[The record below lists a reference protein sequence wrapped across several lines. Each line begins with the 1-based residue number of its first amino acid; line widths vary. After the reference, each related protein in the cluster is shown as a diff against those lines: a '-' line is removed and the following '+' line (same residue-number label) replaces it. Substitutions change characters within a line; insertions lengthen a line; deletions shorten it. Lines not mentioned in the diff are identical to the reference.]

1 MPPIKTTVSCPN
13 CRQPVQATLEQVFD
27 LNQDPPA
34 KQRFMSGRFNMIQC
48 PSCGFQGQY
57 PTPLLYHNPDKETLL
72 TFVPFELGLPADEQ
86 EKLVGRLMNDVIKN
100 LPQEKRKGYL
110 LRPKQAFTLQGMLES
125 VLEGEGITKEMLEAQ
140 RGKVQLL
147 QSLLSAPEANWPEM
161 ITAQDAVVD
170 SVLLQLLS
178 ASAEAT
184 ANGGNQAGAQKMMTL
199 QNALIQH
206 STFGGQLRARQQTLE
221 AVGRELQALGKGLNA
236 DKLFELVTSTT
247 DEDRLA
253 AYVSY
258 ARPGM
263 DYAFFEALTRRIDRA
278 NADDKARLTT
288 TRDRLL
294 QLTADA
300 DKATQAQMAE
310 ATDLLR
316 TLLEAP
322 DLHQAIHD
330 NLPRIDDPFLA
341 VLQVNIEAAEKA
353 KRPDMAQR
361 LNQISDLIAAVMQE
375 SAPPELRLVNELLQM
390 ESDEAAEA
398 ALKSQPEVI
407 TQELLD
413 ALTYVG
419 DTLRQ
424 QGQAALSERIDKL
437 QAAAMGELMKANW
450 SAK

>member
-27 LNQDPPA
+27 LNQDPSA
-34 KQRFMSGRFNMIQC
+34 KQRFMSGRFNLIQC
-48 PSCGFQGQY
+48 PNCKFQGQY
-57 PTPLLYHNPDKETLL
+57 PSPLLYHDPDKETLL

-86 EKLVGRLMNDVIKN
+86 EKLIGRLMNDVIKN

-125 VLEGEGITKEMLEAQ
+125 VLEGEGITKDMLDAQ
-140 RGKVQLL
+140 RGKVQML
-147 QSLLSAPEANWPEM
+147 QSLLAAPEANWPDM
-161 ITAQDAVVD
+161 IKQQDGIVD
-170 SVLLQLLS
+170 SVLFQLLS
-178 ASAEAT
+178 SSAEAT

-206 STFGGQLRARQQTLE
+206 STFGGKLRARQQTLE
-221 AVGRELQALGKGLNA
+221 AVARELQALGKGLTA
-236 DKLFELVTSTT
+236 DKLLELVTSTT
-247 DEDRLA
+247 DDDRLA

-263 DYAFFEALTRRIDRA
+263 DYAFFEALTRRVDRA
-278 NADDKARLTT
+278 TGDDKTRLATV
-288 TRDRLL
+288 RDRLL
-294 QLTADA
+294 QLTAEA

-310 ATDLLR
+310 ATDTLR
-316 TLLEAP
+316 ILLEAP
-322 DLHQAIHD
+322 DLHQAIHE
-330 NLPRIDDPFLA
+330 NMPRIDDTFLA

-361 LNQISDLIAAVMQE
+361 LNEISDHIAAVMQE

-398 ALKSQPEVI
+398 ALKGRRGEI

-413 ALTYVG
+413 AMTYVG

-424 QGQAALSERIDKL
+424 QGQTQLAERVDKL
-437 QAAAMGELMKANW
+437 QASAMGELMKSNW
-450 SAK
+450 TAK